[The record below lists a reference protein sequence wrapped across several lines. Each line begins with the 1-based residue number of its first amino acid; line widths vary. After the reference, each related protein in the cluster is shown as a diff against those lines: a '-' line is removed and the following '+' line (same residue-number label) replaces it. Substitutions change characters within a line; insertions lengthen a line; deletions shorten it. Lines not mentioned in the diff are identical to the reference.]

1 MKSNLVLI
9 SISILLVGGGCQA
22 TKDLEVCQRENARVS
37 KDLEA
42 CQTENAQLTE
52 STNKA
57 FAIATQARE
66 EQLSQVKILAE
77 AGLELEQR
85 AFDVMAKLEQVQA
98 ELAKCENLR
107 TQSAN
112 HEAEI
117 ETAKQSAVKA
127 QLQVLKLKAEL
138 AELKAQIAEMQ
149 ADAATQ

>member
-1 MKSNLVLI
+1 MKSSLILI
-9 SISILLVGGGCQA
+9 SISILTVGGGCQA
-22 TKDLEVCQRENARVS
+22 TKDLEVCQTENARLS

-42 CQTENAQLTE
+42 CQAENTQLTENA
-52 STNKA
+52 NKA
-57 FAIATQARE
+57 IAIATQARE

-85 AFDVMAKLEQVQA
+85 VFDVMAKLEQAQA
-98 ELAKCENLR
+98 ELAKCEKLR
-107 TQSAN
+107 VESAN

-127 QLQVLKLKAEL
+127 QLQVLKLKAEI

-149 ADAATQ
+149 VGAATQ